1 MAQVGLYKLFRV
13 PRNVQIVLVCS
24 QKIFIFTVATILLN
38 IVSEKLGFPVSYAEK
53 S

>member
-13 PRNVQIVLVCS
+13 PRHVQIVLLCS
-24 QKIFIFTVATILLN
+24 QKLFRFTVATILPN
-38 IVSEKLGFPVSYAEK
+38 IVIEKLGFPVSYSEK